1 MLWILL
7 IKYFTNAN
15 TEAYLNLRFKALLS
29 LAIDLKLYGGVI
41 DYKDAQTPPRR
52 LNKLK

>member
-15 TEAYLNLRFKALLS
+15 TEAYLNFRFKALLS
-29 LAIDLKLYGGVI
+29 LAIDLKLYGGVFGQSTP
-41 DYKDAQTPPRR
+41 QTLLEGPV
-52 LNKLK
+52 N

>member
-1 MLWILL
+1 MLWFLL

-29 LAIDLKLYGGVI
+29 LAIDLKLYCGVF
-41 DYKDAQTPPRR
+41 DQSTPQTLLEGPV
-52 LNKLK
+52 N